1 MTGVPTLSSSRCGG
15 KPENLMGEKWEVG
28 EAWFGCVRTRG
39 MGRVVKVKV
48 RNFEGGGDFGVGVVR
63 LQTCLTEILG
73 FLEKF
78 GGGFEQD
85 IDEQDKKKK
94 RSGEDDE
101 ESKICYGLNNGGDE
115 KRWKSMALSEKGAR
129 SGLSKQKNASLKL

>member
-1 MTGVPTLSSSRCGG
+1 
-15 KPENLMGEKWEVG
+15 
-28 EAWFGCVRTRG
+28 
-39 MGRVVKVKV
+39 
-48 RNFEGGGDFGVGVVR
+48 
-63 LQTCLTEILG
+63 

-85 IDEQDKKKK
+85 IDEQDEKK

-101 ESKICYGLNNGGDE
+101 EIRICYGLNNGGRE
-115 KRWKSMALSEKGAR
+115 ERWKSIALSEKGVR